1 MREEFEFDG
10 ILVGFAADT
19 DELRESAISKMKEKG
34 CNFIVANDISR
45 TDIGFGSD
53 QNEVIIFD
61 TQGVQ
66 ESVQKSSK
74 QVIAEVIIKKL
85 ETMDIK

>member
-1 MREEFEFDG
+1 M
-10 ILVGFAADT
+10 
-19 DELRESAISKMKEKG
+19 
-34 CNFIVANDISR
+34 VANDISR

-61 TQGVQ
+61 AQGVQ
-66 ESVQKSSK
+66 EPVQKSSK